1 MKEFMVNDFLLIDVN
16 DDAIYIAKSK
26 QDVLDYWKKYY
37 GTPMELV
44 GETDEEFLDALEVMD
59 LTSDEVHRS
68 REWWYLDYDDEQ
80 PKTYYDLYLQQA
92 EISDVNCE
100 PILWY
105 NV

>member
-1 MKEFMVNDFLLIDVN
+1 MKEFMVNDFLLIDCY

-26 QDVLDYWKKYY
+26 QDVLDYWKTYY
-37 GTPMELV
+37 GTPMDIV
-44 GETDEEFLDALEVMD
+44 GETDEEFLDALEILD
-59 LTSDEVHRS
+59 LTSDEVHEI
-68 REWWYLDYDDEQ
+68 REGWFDYDYEHLQ
-80 PKTYYDLYLQQA
+80 SYYDLYLQQA